1 MKATPEA
8 IQTPILFRPALQSS
22 TTLSR
27 AQNLCKHIGDRC
39 PHLFSDTLQ
48 PLQLRVLH
56 QILLPGHT
64 NSFIVLSRR
73 LGHVHDAPIFW
84 HFWHQF
90 FGIFPFR
97 CFVWIVLESWL
108 ISLVLCEGGGFF
120 FALFSSSHK
129 HLFPFNYG
137 FLLINNIHSTPL
149 DSTLISDPDLARP
162 AKFNLMPFV
171 PNYNFYKLIDGR
183 QAGRINIHGFTDF
196 MFGSGSFSSNY
207 V

>member
-1 MKATPEA
+1 MKAIPRQSKLQFYLDPLFNLQQHSHGRRTYASILA
-8 IQTPILFRPALQSS
+8 IVVLTCFL
-22 TTLSR
+22 TLYNHFSYACFIKYFCR
-27 AQNLCKHIGDRC
+27 GTQIHSLCFPVD
-39 PHLFSDTLQ
+39 SDMY
-48 PLQLRVLH
+48 
-56 QILLPGHT
+56 
-64 NSFIVLSRR
+64 
-73 LGHVHDAPIFW
+73 VHRS
-84 HFWHQF
+84 